1 MRMSCL
7 LPGRKLARPTAMVVL
22 LPWIGQ
28 IRRCFSDARPEPNS
42 MRQGACRVCDGQ
54 SSAAAAAQEDR
65 CMHGRGAVSGGGAS
79 SRTQQ
84 GQIERGVT
92 VQ

>member
-1 MRMSCL
+1 
-7 LPGRKLARPTAMVVL
+7 
-22 LPWIGQ
+22 
-28 IRRCFSDARPEPNS
+28 
-42 MRQGACRVCDGQ
+42 MRQGACRVCDKQ

-84 GQIERGVT
+84 GWRERGVT
-92 VQ
+92 TCVVDTNDVDGMN